1 MGASPSNA
9 TTSAEHATPGNSRP
23 GGGSQ
28 LAHNA
33 LRGGLASRVGDLA
46 RIVPLAR
53 HQTRATHRAKIEFL
67 GPLIDVAFASWSSR
81 RRRRKSNRGIA
92 QRTLGDVSY
101 AGSGG
106 VGGVGDCTRPVS
118 TLGGLGDTSGPRI
131 DRIPP
136 TRPPWWDRQYRELKK
151 LIFSAP
157 STCPIGLFGP
167 LADRTMLKR
176 LHVRSEFAC

>member
-23 GGGSQ
+23 GGVSQ

-101 AGSGG
+101 SGSGG
-106 VGGVGDCTRPVS
+106 VGDCACLVP
-118 TLGGLGDTSGPRI
+118 TLANFGETSGPRI

-136 TRPPWWDRQYRELKK
+136 TCPPWRDRQYRGLKK
-151 LIFSAP
+151 LIFLAP
-157 STCPIGLFGP
+157 RKCPIDLFGP
-167 LADRTMLKR
+167 LANRAILK
-176 LHVRSEFAC
+176 

>member
-1 MGASPSNA
+1 MFLGASPSNA

-23 GGGSQ
+23 GGVSQ

-92 QRTLGDVSY
+92 QRTLGDISY
-101 AGSGG
+101 TGSGG
-106 VGGVGDCTRPVS
+106 LGGTGDCTRPLPTKNDS
-118 TLGGLGDTSGPRI
+118 RETSGPRI

-136 TRPPWWDRQYRELKK
+136 TRPPWWRRQYRELKK
-151 LIFSAP
+151 NFFRPPGSVPLIS
-157 STCPIGLFGP
+157 L
-167 LADRTMLKR
+167 DQ
-176 LHVRSEFAC
+176 